1 LHLAGVNRGVFDSE
15 VFDTT
20 FNVKHFLSS
29 AYLCVLYISQNKQRL
44 FTDTS
49 VTGWCLLCG
58 TSWVYIIEVSFL
70 FNDGHLDSS
79 FLDLLCLQANAEMV
93 PKIPS
98 S

>member
-1 LHLAGVNRGVFDSE
+1 MYVPPVRH
-15 VFDTT
+15 
-20 FNVKHFLSS
+20 S
-29 AYLCVLYISQNKQRL
+29 AILRSAHAVYVLCGSQNKQRL

-58 TSWVYIIEVSFL
+58 TSWVYIIEVSFH

-79 FLDLLCLQANAEMV
+79 FLDHFLDLLCLQANAEMV